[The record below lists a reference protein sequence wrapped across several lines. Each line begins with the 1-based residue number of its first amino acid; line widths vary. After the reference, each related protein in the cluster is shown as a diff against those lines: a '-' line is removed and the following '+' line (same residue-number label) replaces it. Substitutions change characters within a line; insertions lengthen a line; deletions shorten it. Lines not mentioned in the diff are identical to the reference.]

1 MAKIKAAGK
10 YRIEGKQ
17 YIVQVGVR
25 VGAWVGACAWVGAGV
40 LRLAAAFPVSSP
52 LRVRTLKSR

>member
-17 YIVQVGVR
+17 YIVQVGAW
-25 VGAWVGACAWVGAGV
+25 VGAWVGV
-40 LRLAAAFPVSSP
+40 
-52 LRVRTLKSR
+52 RVRGWVRPLPSL